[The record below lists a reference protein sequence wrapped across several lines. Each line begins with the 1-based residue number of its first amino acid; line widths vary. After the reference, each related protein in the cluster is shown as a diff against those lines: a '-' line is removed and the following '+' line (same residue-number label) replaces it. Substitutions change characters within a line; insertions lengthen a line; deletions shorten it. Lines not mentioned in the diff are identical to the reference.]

1 MRTPDHPK
9 NETLRL
15 SALEAAQLLD
25 TPPEE
30 RFDRITRLAAR
41 TFDVPICLVSL
52 IDKDRQWFKSC
63 YGLGVRE
70 TARDISFCGHA
81 ILGADT
87 FVVENA
93 LQDER
98 FADNPLVTGEPDI
111 RFYAGAPLEDRNGFR
126 LGTLCLID
134 KKPRT
139 FSSDDQE
146 TLRDFADLV
155 EREFQYQ
162 ELGTYYS
169 GRTQALN
176 ILNDISLD
184 SSGSVSERIERA
196 LAIATQ
202 YLKLETAIVSNITG
216 GVYTILWHHERH
228 PTSLENGTT
237 FPLEQTYCSLLAA
250 QGSVLAI
257 NHMARSRF
265 SEHPCYRQF
274 RLESY
279 LAAPVWIDDE
289 LFGTLN
295 FSSPIP
301 RRPGFT
307 ETEKTFVNLLGR
319 WVADIIQQQKHTDV
333 LDKLVANAPGM
344 LYQYRLW
351 PDGHSTFP
359 YASGGIQA
367 IYQVTAEQVAKDA
380 SPVFERIHPDDLAVV
395 ADSIQ
400 ASADRLAPW
409 TQRYRIRWQDG
420 SWHWVEGK
428 ARPERLPDGSVLWHG
443 YIVDIDERHKIEE
456 MKSQFISTV
465 SHELRTPLTSIA
477 GSLGLISSSSLG
489 HLPEKA
495 QQMVSIAL
503 RNTEQLKHLINDLLD
518 IEKLVSGRMPM
529 HPTNQPVA
537 PVIEES
543 IERLAPY
550 LEHRRIQVVHQQDH
564 PGVTAWFDPQRLS
577 QALSNLLSNAAKFSE
592 QGASV
597 RVSTKLFPDHVR
609 ISVTDHGIGIPDS
622 FRARIF
628 QKFAQADS
636 SSTRGKQGTGLGLAI
651 TREIMAQMG
660 GSVDFESAEGKGA
673 TFWLELP
680 LAQPSKP
687 EASE

>member
-1 MRTPDHPK
+1 MRTPDRPQ
-9 NETLRL
+9 NETSRL

-30 RFDRITRLAAR
+30 RFDRITRLAAK
-41 TFDVPICLVSL
+41 TFAVPICLVSL

-81 ILGADT
+81 ILGTDT

-98 FADNPLVTGEPDI
+98 FADNPLVTGEPGI

-134 KKPRT
+134 RKQRT
-139 FSSDDQE
+139 FSKDDQK

-162 ELGTYYS
+162 ALGTYYA

-184 SSGSVSERIERA
+184 SNGSVSERIERA
-196 LAIATQ
+196 LATATQ

-216 GVYTILWHHERH
+216 GVYTILWHYERH
-228 PTSLENGTT
+228 PTSLENGIT

-257 NHMARSRF
+257 DHMARSRF
-265 SEHPCYRQF
+265 SEHPCYKQF
-274 RLESY
+274 QLESY

-289 LFGTLN
+289 LFGTVN
-295 FSSPIP
+295 FSSTIP
-301 RRPGFT
+301 RRPVFT

-319 WVADIIQQQKHTDV
+319 WIADIIQQQKHTEV

-359 YASGGIQA
+359 YTSGGIQA
-367 IYQVTAEQVAKDA
+367 IYRVTAEQAAKDA
-380 SPVFERIHPDDLAVV
+380 SPVFERIHPDDLPIV

-400 ASADRLAPW
+400 SSAENLTPW
-409 TQRYRIRWQDG
+409 IQKYRIRWKDD

-428 ARPERLPDGSVLWHG
+428 ARPERLPDDSVLWHG

-477 GSLGLISSSSLG
+477 GSLGLLNSSSLG
-489 HLPEKA
+489 PLPEKA
-495 QQMVSIAL
+495 EQMVSIAL
-503 RNTEQLKHLINDLLD
+503 RNAEQLKHLINDLLD
-518 IEKLVSGRMPM
+518 IEKLVSGRMAM
-529 HPTNQPVA
+529 HPARQPVT

-543 IERLAPY
+543 IERMAPF
-550 LEHRRIQVVHQQDH
+550 LESRQIQVVHQQDH
-564 PGVTAWFDPQRLS
+564 PDITAWFDPQRLS
-577 QALSNLLSNAAKFSE
+577 QALNNLLSNAAKFSE
-592 QGASV
+592 EGASIA
-597 RVSTKLFPDHVR
+597 VSSRLLPDHLR
-609 ISVTDHGIGIPDS
+609 ILVTDQGTGIPDS
-622 FRARIF
+622 FRSRIF

-636 SSTRGKQGTGLGLAI
+636 SSTRGRQGTGLGLAI
-651 TREIMAQMG
+651 TREIMIQMG
-660 GSVDFESAEGKGA
+660 GSVDFESTEGEGA
-673 TFWLELP
+673 TFWLEIP
-680 LAQPSKP
+680 LEPPEPS
-687 EASE
+687 ESS

>member
-1 MRTPDHPK
+1 MRTPDRPQ

-30 RFDRITRLAAR
+30 RFDRITRLAAT

-52 IDKDRQWFKSC
+52 IDRDRQWFKSC

-111 RFYAGAPLEDRNGFR
+111 RFYAGAPLGDRNGLH

-134 KKPRT
+134 RKPRT
-139 FSSDDQE
+139 FSSDDQR

-162 ELGTYYS
+162 ELGAYYAE
-169 GRTQALN
+169 RTQALN

-184 SSGSVSERIERA
+184 SRGSVSKRIEHA
-196 LAIATQ
+196 LANATQ
-202 YLKLETAIVSNITG
+202 YLKMDTAIVSNITG
-216 GVYTILWHHERH
+216 GVYTVLWHHERH
-228 PTSLENGTT
+228 PTSLEDGIT

-250 QGSVLAI
+250 QGRVLAI
-257 NHMARSRF
+257 DHMARSRF
-265 SEHPCYRQF
+265 CDHPCYQQF
-274 RLESY
+274 KLESY

-295 FSSPIP
+295 FSSALP

-319 WVADIIQQQKHTDV
+319 WITDIIQQQKHTEV

-344 LYQYRLW
+344 LYQFRLW

-359 YASGGIQA
+359 YTSSGIRA
-367 IYQVTAEQVAKDA
+367 IYQITAEQAAKDA
-380 SPVFERIHPDDLAVV
+380 SPAFERIHPDDLAVV
-395 ADSIQ
+395 ADSIKI
-400 ASADRLAPW
+400 SADNLTPW
-409 TQRYRIRWQDG
+409 IQKYRVLWQDS
-420 SWHWVEGK
+420 SWHWVEGT
-428 ARPERLPDGSVLWHG
+428 ARPEQLPDGSVLWHG
-443 YIVDIDERHKIEE
+443 YIADIDERHRIEE

-477 GSLGLISSSSLG
+477 GSLGLINSSSLG
-489 HLPEKA
+489 QLPEKA

-529 HPTNQPVA
+529 HPARQPVA

-550 LEHRRIQVVHQQDH
+550 LESRKIQVIREQTHLDIE
-564 PGVTAWFDPQRLS
+564 AWFDAQRLS
-577 QALSNLLSNAAKFSE
+577 QALTNLLSNAAKFSDE
-592 QGASV
+592 GASV
-597 RVSTKLFPDHVR
+597 EVSTKLLPDQFR
-609 ISVTDHGIGIPDS
+609 ISVTDHGAGIPDS
-622 FRARIF
+622 FRSRIF

-636 SSTRGKQGTGLGLAI
+636 SSTRGRQGTGLGLAI

-660 GSVDFESAEGKGA
+660 GSVDFESTEGKGA
-673 TFWLELP
+673 TFWLELS
-680 LAQPSKP
+680 LEQPAEPVK
-687 EASE
+687 

>member
-1 MRTPDHPK
+1 MKTPDQPD

-41 TFDVPICLVSL
+41 TFGVPICLVSL

-63 YGLGVRE
+63 YGLGASE
-70 TARDISFCGHA
+70 TSRDISFCGHA
-81 ILGADT
+81 ILGAGI

-93 LQDER
+93 LQDDR
-98 FADNPLVTGEPDI
+98 FADNPLVTGEPNI

-134 KKPRT
+134 SKPRT
-139 FSSDDQE
+139 FSSDDQQ

-155 EREFQYQ
+155 EREFRHQ
-162 ELGTYYS
+162 ELGAYYAE
-169 GRTQALN
+169 RTQALN

-184 SSGSVSERIERA
+184 SSGGVSERIERA
-196 LAIATQ
+196 LAIASQ
-202 YLKLETAIVSNITG
+202 YLKLESAIVSNITG
-216 GVYTILWHHERH
+216 GVYTVLWHHERH
-228 PTSLENGTT
+228 PTSLENGIT

-257 NHMARSRF
+257 DHMARSRY
-265 SEHPCYRQF
+265 SKHVCYRQF

-289 LFGTLN
+289 LFGTVN
-295 FSSPIP
+295 FSSTIP
-301 RRPGFT
+301 RRPAFT

-319 WVADIIQQQKHTDV
+319 WIADIIQQQRHTEV
-333 LDKLVANAPGM
+333 LDKLVDNAPGM
-344 LYQYRLW
+344 LYQYRRW
-351 PDGHSTFP
+351 PDGHSAFP
-359 YASGGIQA
+359 YASKGIQS
-367 IYQVTAEQVAKDA
+367 IYQVTAQQVSEDA
-380 SPVFERIHPDDLAVV
+380 SPAFKLIHPDDQAIV
-395 ADSIQ
+395 ADSILS
-400 ASADRLAPW
+400 SADNLTPW
-409 TQRYRIRWQDG
+409 TQKYRVRWQDD
-420 SWHWVEGK
+420 SWHWVEGT
-428 ARPERLPDGSVLWHG
+428 ARPEQLPDGSVLWHG

-477 GSLGLISSSSLG
+477 GSLGLINSGSLG
-489 HLPEKA
+489 SLPDKA

-518 IEKLVSGRMPM
+518 IEKLVSGQMSV
-529 HPTNQPVA
+529 HPAKQAVA

-543 IERLAPY
+543 VQRLVPY
-550 LEHRRIQVVHQQDH
+550 LESQRIQVIYPQVNPD
-564 PGVTAWFDPQRLS
+564 VMAWFDPQRLS
-577 QALSNLLSNAAKFSE
+577 QALNNLLSNAAKFSSE
-592 QGASV
+592 GASV
-597 RVSTKLFPDHVR
+597 EISTKLFPEHLR
-609 ISVTDHGIGIPDS
+609 ILVTDQGTGIPES
-622 FRARIF
+622 FRSRIF

-651 TREIMAQMG
+651 TREIMTQMG
-660 GSVDFESAEGKGA
+660 GAVDFESTEG
-673 TFWLELP
+673 
-680 LAQPSKP
+680 
-687 EASE
+687 

>member
-139 FSSDDQE
+139 FSSDDQK

-301 RRPGFT
+301 VAQYLRKRKRHSSTFLAAGSPTSFSSKNTRKYSTNWSPTRRACSINTACGPTAIAPFPTPVAGFKPFTGSPQSRRPGMLRRFLSVFT
-307 ETEKTFVNLLGR
+307 RMTCPL
-319 WVADIIQQQKHTDV
+319 
-333 LDKLVANAPGM
+333 
-344 LYQYRLW
+344 
-351 PDGHSTFP
+351 
-359 YASGGIQA
+359 
-367 IYQVTAEQVAKDA
+367 
-380 SPVFERIHPDDLAVV
+380 SPI
-395 ADSIQ
+395 
-400 ASADRLAPW
+400 
-409 TQRYRIRWQDG
+409 RY
-420 SWHWVEGK
+420 S
-428 ARPERLPDGSVLWHG
+428 
-443 YIVDIDERHKIEE
+443 
-456 MKSQFISTV
+456 
-465 SHELRTPLTSIA
+465 
-477 GSLGLISSSSLG
+477 
-489 HLPEKA
+489 
-495 QQMVSIAL
+495 
-503 RNTEQLKHLINDLLD
+503 
-518 IEKLVSGRMPM
+518 
-529 HPTNQPVA
+529 
-537 PVIEES
+537 
-543 IERLAPY
+543 
-550 LEHRRIQVVHQQDH
+550 HRR
-564 PGVTAWFDPQRLS
+564 
-577 QALSNLLSNAAKFSE
+577 
-592 QGASV
+592 
-597 RVSTKLFPDHVR
+597 R
-609 ISVTDHGIGIPDS
+609 I
-622 FRARIF
+622 
-628 QKFAQADS
+628 
-636 SSTRGKQGTGLGLAI
+636 
-651 TREIMAQMG
+651 
-660 GSVDFESAEGKGA
+660 
-673 TFWLELP
+673 
-680 LAQPSKP
+680 
-687 EASE
+687 

>member
-1 MRTPDHPK
+1 MKTPDQPK
-9 NETLRL
+9 NEAQRL
-15 SALEAAQLLD
+15 SALEATELLD
-25 TPPEE
+25 TQPEE
-30 RFDRITRLAAR
+30 RFDRVTRLAAR
-41 TFDVPICLVSL
+41 TFNVPICLVSL
-52 IDKDRQWFKSC
+52 VDKDRQWFKSC
-63 YGLGVRE
+63 FGLGVRE

-81 ILGADT
+81 ILDANT

-98 FADNPLVTGEPDI
+98 FADNPLVTGEPGI

-134 KKPRT
+134 KEPRV
-139 FSSDDQE
+139 FSPDDQKI
-146 TLRDFADLV
+146 LRDFADLV
-155 EREFQYQ
+155 EREFRHQ
-162 ELGTYYS
+162 ELGVYYIE
-169 GRTQALN
+169 RTQALN

-184 SSGSVSERIERA
+184 SRGSVSERIESA
-196 LAIATQ
+196 LATASEF
-202 YLKLETAIVSNITG
+202 LRMETAIVSNITG

-228 PTSLENGTT
+228 QTSLEDGIT
-237 FPLEQTYCSLLAA
+237 FPLEHTYCSLLAA

-257 NHMARSRF
+257 DHMARSRF
-265 SEHPCYRQF
+265 CDHPCYQQF
-274 RLESY
+274 KLESY

-295 FSSPIP
+295 FSSPLP

-319 WVADIIQQQKHTDV
+319 WIADIIQQQKHTEV

-359 YASGGIQA
+359 YTSGGIQA
-367 IYQVTAEQVAKDA
+367 IYRVTAEQAAKDA
-380 SPVFERIHPDDLAVV
+380 SPAFERIHPDDLATV

-400 ASADRLAPW
+400 SSAQNLTPW
-409 TQRYRIRWQDG
+409 IQKYRIRWQDG

-477 GSLGLISSSSLG
+477 GSLGLINSGSLG

-495 QQMVSIAL
+495 QRMVSIAL

-518 IEKLVSGRMPM
+518 IEKLVSGRLPM
-529 HPTNQPVA
+529 HPARQTVA

-550 LEHRRIQVVHQQDH
+550 LERRQIQVVHQQAH
-564 PGVTAWFDPQRLS
+564 PDVTAWFDPQRLS
-577 QALSNLLSNAAKFSE
+577 QALTNLLSNAAKFSDE
-592 QGASV
+592 GASV
-597 RVSTKLFPDHVR
+597 EVSTKLCPDHLT
-609 ISVTDHGIGIPDS
+609 ISVTDHGTGIPDS
-622 FRARIF
+622 FRSRIF

-651 TREIMAQMG
+651 TCEIMTQMG
-660 GSVDFESAEGKGA
+660 GSVDFESEEGKGA

-680 LAQPSKP
+680 LEQPAEPVK
-687 EASE
+687 

>member
-1 MRTPDHPK
+1 MRTPDRPPRD
-9 NETLRL
+9 EALRL
-15 SALEAAQLLD
+15 SALKATELLD

-41 TFDVPICLVSL
+41 AFDVPICLVSL
-52 IDKDRQWFKSC
+52 VDRDRQWFKSC
-63 YGLGVRE
+63 FGLGVRE
-70 TARDISFCGHA
+70 TSRDISFCGHT
-81 ILGADT
+81 ILNADSL
-87 FVVENA
+87 VVENA

-98 FADNPLVTGEPDI
+98 FADNPLVTGEPGI

-134 KKPRT
+134 KKPRA
-139 FSSDDQE
+139 FSSDNQK
-146 TLRDFADLV
+146 TLRDFANLV
-155 EREFQYQ
+155 ERELHYQ
-162 ELGTYYS
+162 ELGAYYAE
-169 GRTQALN
+169 RTQALN

-196 LAIATQ
+196 LVIASE
-202 YLKLETAIVSNITG
+202 YLQVETAIVSNITG
-216 GVYTILWHHERH
+216 DVYTVLWHHERH
-228 PTSLENGTT
+228 QKSLNDGMTL
-237 FPLEQTYCSLLAA
+237 PLEQTYCSLLAA
-250 QGSVLAI
+250 HGSVLAI
-257 NHMARSRF
+257 DHMARSRF
-265 SEHPCYRQF
+265 REHPCYRQF
-274 RLESY
+274 QLESY

-295 FSSPIP
+295 FSSSSP

-319 WVADIIQQQKHTDV
+319 WVADIIQQQKHTEI

-351 PDGHSTFP
+351 PDGHSSFP
-359 YASGGIQA
+359 YASNGVQS
-367 IYQVTAEQVAKDA
+367 IYQVTAQQITEDA
-380 SPVFERIHPDDLAVV
+380 SPVFERIHPDDLPVV

-400 ASADRLAPW
+400 TSADHLTPW
-409 TQRYRIRWQDG
+409 TQKYRVRWQDG

-443 YIVDIDERHKIEE
+443 YIVDIDERHKVEE

-477 GSLGLISSSSLG
+477 GSLGLINSGSLG

-503 RNTEQLKHLINDLLD
+503 RNTEQLKYLINDLLD
-518 IEKLVSGRMPM
+518 IEKLVSGRMPV
-529 HPTNQPVA
+529 HPTKQPVA
-537 PVIEES
+537 PVIKES
-543 IERLAPY
+543 IECLMPY
-550 LEHRRIQVVHQQDH
+550 LESRKIQVIQQQNH
-564 PGVTAWFDPQRLS
+564 PDAKAWFDKQRLS

-592 QGASV
+592 EGASV
-597 RVSTKLFPDHVR
+597 KVATEAFPDHFR
-609 ISVTDHGIGIPDS
+609 ISVKDHGTGIPDS
-622 FRARIF
+622 FRSRIF

-636 SSTRGKQGTGLGLAI
+636 SSTRGKQGSGLGLAI
-651 TREIMAQMG
+651 TREIMTLMG
-660 GSVDFESAEGKGA
+660 GKVDFESKEGKGT

-680 LAQPSKP
+680 MEQPIETP
-687 EASE
+687 E